1 MAPAGLLALAF
12 RARRINPYPYACGA
26 IHGPRRL
33 PRARLPGETA
43 TTLLSHGQHMSHTI
57 VIFGASGD
65 LTSRKLVPAL
75 YNLMRTGSLPPETR
89 IVGFSRTPLA
99 DEEWR
104 TLLRESTAKHAEG
117 GPLDDA
123 SWQEFSQRIHYQPG
137 DIGKSEDFQA
147 LADRLQSLEGG
158 AEATR
163 VYYLATA
170 PQFYE
175 SVVGALGSHGMAAE
189 THGPRR
195 IVVEKPF
202 GTDLTTARALNEHL
216 HGVFRE
222 SQVFRIDHYL
232 GKESVQNILA
242 LRFANTIFEP
252 VWNRRYIDHVQITVA
267 EEVAVG
273 RRGSYYDTSGVLR
286 DMFQNHLLQLLMVT
300 AMEAPV
306 RFNANAVRNE
316 KVKVLEAIRSLDVG
330 EVAAASTRG
339 QYRGY
344 TEEPGVAPHSQ
355 TATFGAIRLEIDNW
369 RWQGVPF
376 YLRSGKLMSCR
387 TTQIVIAFRQPP
399 LELFA
404 EGRHHSHRE
413 ANRLVIQI
421 QPAEGIQLHF
431 HTKVPGDGMKLR
443 LTDLEFSYSREFM
456 GRLPEAYEP
465 LLLDVMT
472 GDASLFARA
481 DEVEKSWEILDP
493 FVRVWSSPDMPPI
506 DSYEAGNWGP
516 MSSVE
521 WMAAQGRTWFDSCP
535 VLS

>member
-1 MAPAGLLALAF
+1 MP
-12 RARRINPYPYACGA
+12 
-26 IHGPRRL
+26 
-33 PRARLPGETA
+33 
-43 TTLLSHGQHMSHTI
+43 HTI

-75 YNLMRTGSLPPETR
+75 YNLMRTGSLPAETR
-89 IVGFSRTPLA
+89 IVGFSRTPMT
-99 DEEWR
+99 DDEWR
-104 TLLRESTAKHAEG
+104 GSLRETTAKHCDC
-117 GPLDDA
+117 GPLDEA
-123 SWQEFSQRIHYQPG
+123 SWRAFAAHVHYQPG
-137 DIGKSEDFQA
+137 DIAETADFG
-147 LADRLQSLEGG
+147 RLESRLRSLEGEG
-158 AEATR
+158 PTDR

-175 SVVGALGSHGMAAE
+175 PVITALGIHEMAAE
-189 THGPRR
+189 TRGSRR

-202 GTDLTTARALNEHL
+202 GTDLATAQALNARIHT
-216 HGVFRE
+216 VFRE
-222 SQVFRIDHYL
+222 AQVYRIDHYL

-273 RRGSYYDTSGVLR
+273 RRGAYYDSAGVLR

-306 RFNANAVRNE
+306 RFNASAVRNE
-316 KVKVLEAIRSLDVG
+316 KVKVLEAIRPLDLA
-330 EVAAASTRG
+330 EVAAAGVRG

-344 TEEPGVAPHSQ
+344 RDEPGVPADSR
-355 TATFGAIRLEIDNW
+355 TATFGAIRLEVDNW

-376 YLRSGKLMSCR
+376 YLRSGKFMSCR
-387 TTQIVIAFRQPP
+387 TTQIVIGFRQPP

-404 EGRHHSHRE
+404 EGKHRPSRE
-413 ANRLVIQI
+413 PNRLVIQI

-431 HTKVPGDGMKLR
+431 HTKVPGEGMNLR
-443 LTDLEFSYSREFM
+443 LTDLEFSYSREFA

-481 DEVEKSWEILDP
+481 DEVEKSWEIIDP
-493 FVRVWSSPDMPPI
+493 FVRAWSSVDMPPI
-506 DSYEAGNWGP
+506 DVYEPGDWGP
-516 MSSVE
+516 LASFD
-521 WMAAQGRTWFDSCP
+521 WMAAQGRTWFDMCP
-535 VLS
+535 VLT

>member
-1 MAPAGLLALAF
+1 MP
-12 RARRINPYPYACGA
+12 
-26 IHGPRRL
+26 
-33 PRARLPGETA
+33 
-43 TTLLSHGQHMSHTI
+43 HTI

-65 LTSRKLVPAL
+65 LTGRKLVPAL
-75 YNLMRTGSLPPETR
+75 YNLMRSGALPTETR
-89 IVGFSRTPLA
+89 IIGFSRTPMS

-104 TLLRESTAKHAEG
+104 ANLRDSTARHAEG
-117 GPLDDA
+117 QPLDEA
-123 SWQEFSQRIHYQPG
+123 SWTAFARSIHYLPG
-137 DIGKSEDFQA
+137 DIGNPEDFR
-147 LADRLQSLEGG
+147 RLGERLDAIEGG

-175 SVVGALGSHGMAAE
+175 PVVAALGSHGMAAE
-189 THGPRR
+189 SHGPRR

-202 GTDLTTARALNEHL
+202 GTDLATARGLNAHL
-216 HGVFRE
+216 HAVFHE
-222 SQVFRIDHYL
+222 NQVFRIDHYL

-273 RRGSYYDTSGVLR
+273 RRGGYYDGAGVLR

-316 KVKVLEAIRSLDVG
+316 KVKVLDAIRPLD
-330 EVAAASTRG
+330 AAEIPAAGVRG
-339 QYRGY
+339 QYEGY
-344 TEEPGVAPHSQ
+344 LAEPGVAAGSR
-355 TATFGAIRLEIDNW
+355 TATFGAIRLEVDNW

-376 YLRSGKLMSCR
+376 YLRSGKAMSCR

-399 LELFA
+399 LELFT
-404 EGRHHSHRE
+404 EGRHKALRE
-413 ANRLVIQI
+413 GNRLVIQI

-431 HTKVPGDGMKLR
+431 HTKVPGAGMRLR
-443 LTDLEFSYSREFM
+443 LTDLEFSYSREFT

-481 DEVEKSWEILDP
+481 DEVEKAWEIVDP
-493 FVRVWSSPDMPPI
+493 FVRAWASDAMPPI
-506 DSYEAGNWGP
+506 VTYEPGGWGP
-516 MSSVE
+516 LGSVD
-521 WMAAQGRTWFDSCP
+521 WMAAQGRSWFDTCP
-535 VLS
+535 VLT

>member
-1 MAPAGLLALAF
+1 
-12 RARRINPYPYACGA
+12 
-26 IHGPRRL
+26 
-33 PRARLPGETA
+33 
-43 TTLLSHGQHMSHTI
+43 MSHTV

-75 YNLMRTGSLPPETR
+75 YHLQRAGLLPADTR
-89 IVGFSRTPLA
+89 IVGFSRTPMS
-99 DEEWR
+99 DDQWR
-104 TLLRESTAKHAEG
+104 ASLRESTARHAEG
-117 GPLDDA
+117 EPLDDESWRQFA
-123 SWQEFSQRIHYQPG
+123 SRIHYQPG
-137 DIGKSEDFQA
+137 DISRSEDFGT
-147 LADRLQSLEGG
+147 LAERLTALEGD
-158 AEATR
+158 AAATR

-170 PQFYE
+170 PQFYAP
-175 SVVGALGSHGMAAE
+175 VVAALGEHGLAAE

-202 GTDLTTARALNEHL
+202 GTDLATARALNAHL
-216 HGVFRE
+216 HSVFHE
-222 SQVFRIDHYL
+222 GQVFRIDHYL

-267 EEVAVG
+267 EEVKVG
-273 RRGSYYDTSGVLR
+273 RRGAYYDTAGVLR

-306 RFNANAVRNE
+306 RFEATAVRNE
-316 KVKVLEAIRSLDVG
+316 KVKVLDAIRPLDLA
-330 EVAAASTRG
+330 EVAAAGVRG

-344 TEEPGVAPHSQ
+344 LDDPGVAPHSQ
-355 TATFGAIRLEIDNW
+355 TATFGAIRMEIDNW

-376 YLRSGKLMSCR
+376 YLRSGKAMSCR
-387 TTQIVIAFRQPP
+387 TTQIVIGFRQPP

-404 EGRHHSHRE
+404 DGRRTFHRE

-431 HTKVPGDGMKLR
+431 HTKVPGDGMRLR
-443 LTDLEFSYSREFM
+443 LTDLEFSYSREFA

-481 DEVEKSWEILDP
+481 DEVEKSWEIIDP
-493 FVRVWSSPDMPPI
+493 FARAWSSVDMPPI
-506 DSYEAGNWGP
+506 PSYEPGDWGP
-516 MSSVE
+516 MASVE
-521 WMAAQGRTWFDSCP
+521 WMAAQGRTWFDQCP
-535 VLS
+535 VLT

>member
-1 MAPAGLLALAF
+1 
-12 RARRINPYPYACGA
+12 
-26 IHGPRRL
+26 
-33 PRARLPGETA
+33 
-43 TTLLSHGQHMSHTI
+43 MSHSI

-75 YNLMRTGSLPPETR
+75 YTLFRGGLLPPQTR
-89 IVGFSRTPLA
+89 IIGFSRTPMS
-99 DEEWR
+99 DEQWR
-104 TLLRESTAKHAEG
+104 AQLRESTAAHVDGDPVDEV
-117 GPLDDA
+117 
-123 SWQEFSQRIHYQPG
+123 SWQAFAAGIHYQPG
-137 DIGKSEDFQA
+137 DIGSAEDFRRLAGRLQA
-147 LADRLQSLEGG
+147 LEAGVD
-158 AEATR
+158 ATR

-175 SVVGALGSHGMAAE
+175 PVVAAIGANGMAAE

-202 GTDLTTARALNEHL
+202 GTDLATARALNEHL
-216 HGVFRE
+216 HGVFHE

-273 RRGSYYDTSGVLR
+273 RRAGYYDTAGVLR

-300 AMEAPV
+300 AMEAPS

-316 KVKVLEAIRSLDVG
+316 KVKVLEAIRPFDLA
-330 EVAAASTRG
+330 EVATAGVRG

-344 TEEPGVAPHSQ
+344 LAEPGVAEKSQ
-355 TATFGAIRLEIDNW
+355 TATFGAVRLEIDNW

-404 EGRHHSHRE
+404 PVKHRSQRE

-431 HTKVPGDGMKLR
+431 HTKVPGDGMNLR
-443 LTDLEFSYSREFM
+443 LTDLEFSYSREFT

-465 LLLDVMT
+465 LLLDVMM

-481 DEVEKSWEILDP
+481 DEVEKSWEIIDP
-493 FVRVWSSPDMPPI
+493 FVRAWTSVDMPQI
-506 DSYEAGNWGP
+506 DTYEPGDWGP
-516 MSSVE
+516 ASSME

>member
-1 MAPAGLLALAF
+1 
-12 RARRINPYPYACGA
+12 
-26 IHGPRRL
+26 
-33 PRARLPGETA
+33 
-43 TTLLSHGQHMSHTI
+43 MSVHTI

-75 YNLMRTGSLPPETR
+75 YNLMRSGSLPAETR
-89 IVGFSRTPLA
+89 IVGFSRTPLSDA
-99 DEEWR
+99 EWR
-104 TLLRESTAKHAEG
+104 ASLRETTAKHCG
-117 GPLDDA
+117 CGPLDEA
-123 SWQEFSQRIHYQPG
+123 SWATFAAGIFYQPG
-137 DIGKSEDFQA
+137 DIARPEDFAA
-147 LADRLQSLEGG
+147 LESRLKAIEGEG
-158 AEATR
+158 PVER

-175 SVVGALGSHGMAAE
+175 AVVSALGAQGMASQAN
-189 THGPRR
+189 GARR

-202 GTDLTTARALNEHL
+202 GTDLATAHSLNAHL
-216 HGVFRE
+216 HSVFRE

-252 VWNRRYIDHVQITVA
+252 VWNRRYVDHVQITVA
-267 EEVAVG
+267 EEVSVG
-273 RRGSYYDTSGVLR
+273 RRGGYYDTAGVLR

-306 RFNANAVRNE
+306 KFDASAVRNE
-316 KVKVLEAIRSLDVG
+316 KVKVLEAIRPLDLA
-330 EVAAASTRG
+330 EVAGAGVRG

-344 TEEPGVAPHSQ
+344 LEEPGVPADSR

-376 YLRSGKLMSCR
+376 YLRSGKAMSCR
-387 TTQIVIAFRQPP
+387 TTQIVIGFRQPP

-404 EGRHHSHRE
+404 AGRRTFHRE

-431 HTKVPGDGMKLR
+431 HTKVPGEGMNLR
-443 LTDLEFSYSREFM
+443 LTDLEFSYSREFE

-465 LLLDVMT
+465 LLLDVLT

-481 DEVEKSWEILDP
+481 DEVEKSWEIIDP
-493 FVRVWSSPDMPPI
+493 FVRAWSSVDMPPI
-506 DSYEAGNWGP
+506 DVYEPGDWGP
-516 MSSVE
+516 RASFD
-521 WMAAQGRTWFDSCP
+521 WMAAQGRTWFDMCP
-535 VLS
+535 VLT

>member
-1 MAPAGLLALAF
+1 MP
-12 RARRINPYPYACGA
+12 
-26 IHGPRRL
+26 
-33 PRARLPGETA
+33 
-43 TTLLSHGQHMSHTI
+43 HTI

-75 YNLMRTGSLPPETR
+75 YNLMRAGELPAQTR
-89 IVGFSRTPLA
+89 IIGFSRTRMS
-99 DEEWR
+99 DDEWR
-104 TLLRESTAKHAEG
+104 SSLRESTATHAG
-117 GPLDDA
+117 GDPLDDA
-123 SWQEFSQRIHYQPG
+123 SWARFAACVHYQPG
-137 DIGKSEDFQA
+137 DIGSAEDVRC
-147 LADRLQSLEGG
+147 LAARLDVLEGG
-158 AEATR
+158 AEAGR

-175 SVVGALGSHGMAAE
+175 PVVAALGEHGMAAE
-189 THGPRR
+189 TRGPRR

-202 GTDLTTARALNEHL
+202 GTDLVTARALNASL
-216 HGVFRE
+216 HGVFSE

-252 VWNRRYIDHVQITVA
+252 VWNRRYVDHVQITVA
-267 EEVAVG
+267 EEVKVG
-273 RRGSYYDTSGVLR
+273 RRGSYYETAGVLR

-306 RFNANAVRNE
+306 RFEATAVRNE
-316 KVKVLEAIRSLDVG
+316 KVKVLDAIRPLAAD
-330 EVAAASTRG
+330 EIAAAGVRG

-344 TEEPGVAPHSQ
+344 RAEPGVAADSR
-355 TATFGAIRLEIDNW
+355 TATFGAVRLEIDNW

-376 YLRSGKLMSCR
+376 YLRSGKAMSCR
-387 TTQIVIAFRQPP
+387 TTQIVIGFRQPP

-404 EGRHHSHRE
+404 AGRRTFHRE

-431 HTKVPGDGMKLR
+431 HTKVPGEGMRLR
-443 LTDLEFSYSREFM
+443 LTDLEFSYSREFA

-465 LLLDVMT
+465 LLLDVLD

-481 DEVEKSWEILDP
+481 DEVEKSWEIIDP
-493 FVRVWSSPDMPPI
+493 FVRAWSSTEMPPI
-506 DSYEAGNWGP
+506 DVYEPGYWGP
-516 MSSVE
+516 ASSAE
-521 WMAAQGRTWFDSCP
+521 WMAAQGRTWFDLCP
-535 VLS
+535 VLT

>member
-1 MAPAGLLALAF
+1 MTDAA
-12 RARRINPYPYACGA
+12 
-26 IHGPRRL
+26 
-33 PRARLPGETA
+33 
-43 TTLLSHGQHMSHTI
+43 
-57 VIFGASGD
+57 
-65 LTSRKLVPAL
+65 
-75 YNLMRTGSLPPETR
+75 
-89 IVGFSRTPLA
+89 
-99 DEEWR
+99 WR
-104 TLLRESTAKHAEG
+104 TMLRESTAQHAG
-117 GPLDDA
+117 GDPLDDA
-123 SWQEFSQRIHYQPG
+123 SWNRFAAAIHYQPG
-137 DIGKSEDFQA
+137 DIGRDDDFRD
-147 LADRLQSLEGG
+147 LEERLRDLEAG
-158 AEATR
+158 AETTR

-175 SVVGALGSHGMAAE
+175 PVVAALGSHGMAAE
-189 THGPRR
+189 TAGPRR

-202 GTDLTTARALNEHL
+202 GTDLTTARMLNEHL
-216 HGVFRE
+216 HGVFQE
-222 SQVFRIDHYL
+222 SQIFRIDHYL

-273 RRGSYYDTSGVLR
+273 RRGSYYDGAGVLR
-286 DMFQNHLLQLLMVT
+286 DMFQNHILQLLMVT

-306 RFNANAVRNE
+306 RFNASAVRNE
-316 KVKVLEAIRSLDVG
+316 KVKVLEAIRPLDLG
-330 EVAAASTRG
+330 EVAAAGVRG

-344 TEEPGVAPHSQ
+344 REEPGVAVGSQ
-355 TATFGAIRLEIDNW
+355 TATFGAVRLEIDNW

-404 EGRHHSHRE
+404 EGRHKSHRE

-443 LTDLEFSYSREFM
+443 LTDLEFSYSREFT

-481 DEVEKSWEILDP
+481 DEVEKSWEIIDP
-493 FVRVWSSPDMPPI
+493 FVRAWSSVDMPPI
-506 DSYEAGNWGP
+506 DAYEPGEWGP
-516 MSSVE
+516 LASVE

-535 VLS
+535 LLT